1 MKKIL
6 SIIIALQ
13 TSFLIIQEVKAQII
27 NVPADQPTI
36 QAGINAAVNG
46 DTVLVQPGNYIE
58 DIDYNGK
65 NITVASL
72 FLTTQ
77 NTVYIS
83 QTIIDGG
90 GNYIG
95 NGLVKIRNGEDSTAL
110 LCGFTITNGKAYK
123 GGGINCENSNPR
135 LRNLKITGNT
145 AWLGGGIALD
155 NSCAVI
161 QDVIICSNSAL
172 NDDPGGS
179 CNPEADGGGIY
190 CSNSNPVIINTTIS
204 KNWVSSLT
212 GGPVRGGGICFWT
225 STGIM
230 INVKIMYN
238 FVEPGYYY
246 DGIGGGIFG
255 GDSLYLSNVT
265 ITGNSANI
273 GGGVASANM
282 VFDSVSRCDIYLN
295 HANQGNDLYSNST
308 AITEVIL
315 DTFTVFSPTEFFA
328 SPIEKFSFDIFHGYT
343 EIIETEADLFV
354 SPDGDNSNSGL
365 TQNEPLQN
373 IGHAL
378 AKIQADSLH
387 PHTIYL
393 LEGTY
398 SKSVNGETFPLY
410 LTDYIAL
417 SGVSPDGI
425 TLDAEGHSILAVV
438 NTRNGV
444 RITDLTMQGGLGGRC
459 GSLFCKQTDL
469 DLENVKLL
477 NNIAVVLGGVVDLF
491 QSSPAITNCLIAE
504 NQGFGIFCNESNP
517 HLTNITISNNDT
529 LSGYYQGGAIY
540 CKERSHPIV
549 VNSILWH
556 DLTDEIVFATW
567 FSDTSAVTVHHTDL
581 QDGEEGINTGNNGTV
596 YWLEGNINQ
605 YPLFTGTGNDPY
617 TLSDDSPCINAGT
630 PDTTGLNLPP
640 FDLAGNP
647 RIFGGR
653 IDMGAYENQNVAT
666 FINPVLPAQDFEFLC
681 TPNPFSGE
689 LTIAY
694 TLSESAY
701 TIIEIYNSEGKKVKE
716 LSHKFQSEGRQVWQI
731 RTNDLPAGVYYCILI
746 NTNERIQTRKIIKL

>member
-1 MKKIL
+1 MKKLYFFPIIL
-6 SIIIALQ
+6 LVTGYSHA
-13 TSFLIIQEVKAQII
+13 TII
-27 NVPADQPTI
+27 NVPADQPNI
-36 QAGINAAVNG
+36 QAGINAAINS
-46 DTVLVQPGNYIE
+46 DTVLVQPGNYFE

-77 NTVYIS
+77 DTGYIS
-83 QTIIDGG
+83 QTIIDGE

-110 LCGFTITNGKAYK
+110 FCGFTITNGKTYK

-155 NSCAVI
+155 NSSALI

-172 NDDPGGS
+172 NDHPGGS
-179 CNPEADGGGIY
+179 SNPEACGGGIH

-204 KNWVSSLT
+204 RNWVSSLT
-212 GGPVRGGGICFWT
+212 GGPVQGGGICFWT
-225 STGIM
+225 STAIM

-265 ITGNSANI
+265 ITGNSADK
-273 GGGVASANM
+273 GGGVASANI
-282 VFDSVSRCDIYLN
+282 VFDSVNRCDIYLN
-295 HANQGNDLYSNST
+295 HASQGNDLYSNFT
-308 AITEVIL
+308 AITEVVL

-328 SPIEKFSFDIFHGYT
+328 SPLEKFSFDILHGFT
-343 EIIETEADLFV
+343 EIITTESDLFV

-387 PHTIYL
+387 PHTIFL
-393 LEGTY
+393 LGGTY
-398 SKSVNGETFPLY
+398 SHSVNGEIFPLY
-410 LTDYIAL
+410 LTDYITL
-417 SGVSPDGI
+417 SGVLPGAD
-425 TLDAEGHSILAVV
+425 TMDAEGHSILTVV

-469 DLENVKLL
+469 YLENVKLF
-477 NNIAVVLGGVVDLF
+477 NNVNVVLGGVVDLF
-491 QSSPAITNCLIAE
+491 QSSPAITNCLIAQ
-504 NQGFGIFCNESNP
+504 NQGFGIFCYESNP
-517 HLTNITISNNDT
+517 YLTNLTITNNDT

-540 CKERSHPIV
+540 CKERSHPVV
-549 VNSILWH
+549 VNSIFWH

-567 FSDTSAVTVHHTDL
+567 LSDTSAVTVHHTDI

-596 YWLEGNINQ
+596 YWQEGNIDQ
-605 YPLFTGTGNDPY
+605 YPLFTGAGNDPY

-630 PDTTGLNLPP
+630 PDTTGLNIPA

-647 RIFGGR
+647 RYRGGQ
-653 IDMGAYENQNVAT
+653 IDMGAYENQNVTT
-666 FINPVLPAQDFEFLC
+666 FVNPFIPAENVEFLC
-681 TPNPFSGE
+681 SPNPFSDE
-689 LTIAY
+689 LTIIY
-694 TLSESAY
+694 HVSESVY
-701 TIIEIYNSEGKKVKE
+701 TSIEIYNSAGKKVKE
-716 LSHKFQSEGRQVWQI
+716 LSHKLPSEGRQVCQI
-731 RTNDLPAGVYYCILI
+731 KTNDLPAGIYFCVLK
-746 NTNERIQTRKIIKL
+746 TKEGLQTKKIIKLL